1 MVFIMKALVYK
12 DFDGEEFIYN
22 DDTGMIF
29 PYDPKLLAVMEHRKS
44 QSAKYMDRYYANLI
58 GNLQNHTIQ
67 VPRNVDSIETHL
79 HTNGFSQLTLKVTEQ
94 CNMRCKYCIYSE
106 HYPDTKFY
114 SEVYM
119 KWETAKK
126 AVDDFLSHFHR
137 TWERNKTRKPVIAFY
152 GGEPLLGFDVI
163 KKTVEYVKS
172 EYSQYCFNYSIT
184 TNGLLLKNK
193 DIANFLKE
201 NGFWIVVSLDGTKD
215 NHDRYRV
222 TRGGAPTYDCL
233 MEIIEENFSF
243 YKSIYSVCC
252 YDVTSDL
259 VALTEFYEKNDRR
272 KGGKFPAVLRASR
285 INGAFTDFYDNISQE
300 QFIAHRKQLDML
312 QEKYLEYVVANKI
325 PPIFLSLLFSQIF
338 VSISE
343 RVKFFSDSAFYD
355 CCCGAC
361 VPGDKLFVESDGV
374 YKICEKTNMQGLEIG
389 SVDKGF
395 CFAAAKNAICAYND
409 CILAKCKECNC
420 SRLCSLCYA
429 SIKTFPALELDG
441 SDYCE
446 RTIHWI
452 TECLAAYTSVEKKGQ
467 KLNFSNGIAGMA
479 DIYTPHNIV

>member
-29 PYDPKLLAVMEHRKS
+29 PYDPKLLSVMEHGKS
-44 QSAKYMDRYYANLI
+44 QSANYMDRYYANLI

-201 NGFWIVVSLDGTKD
+201 NGF
-215 NHDRYRV
+215 
-222 TRGGAPTYDCL
+222 
-233 MEIIEENFSF
+233 
-243 YKSIYSVCC
+243 
-252 YDVTSDL
+252 
-259 VALTEFYEKNDRR
+259 
-272 KGGKFPAVLRASR
+272 
-285 INGAFTDFYDNISQE
+285 
-300 QFIAHRKQLDML
+300 
-312 QEKYLEYVVANKI
+312 
-325 PPIFLSLLFSQIF
+325 
-338 VSISE
+338 
-343 RVKFFSDSAFYD
+343 
-355 CCCGAC
+355 
-361 VPGDKLFVESDGV
+361 
-374 YKICEKTNMQGLEIG
+374 
-389 SVDKGF
+389 
-395 CFAAAKNAICAYND
+395 
-409 CILAKCKECNC
+409 
-420 SRLCSLCYA
+420 
-429 SIKTFPALELDG
+429 
-441 SDYCE
+441 
-446 RTIHWI
+446 
-452 TECLAAYTSVEKKGQ
+452 
-467 KLNFSNGIAGMA
+467 
-479 DIYTPHNIV
+479 

>member
-29 PYDPKLLAVMEHRKS
+29 PYDPKLLSVMEHGKS
-44 QSAKYMDRYYANLI
+44 QSANYMDRYYANLI

-300 QFIAHRKQLDML
+300 QFIAHHKQLDML

-325 PPIFLSLLFSQIF
+325 PRII
-338 VSISE
+338 
-343 RVKFFSDSAFYD
+343 
-355 CCCGAC
+355 
-361 VPGDKLFVESDGV
+361 
-374 YKICEKTNMQGLEIG
+374 
-389 SVDKGF
+389 
-395 CFAAAKNAICAYND
+395 
-409 CILAKCKECNC
+409 KE
-420 SRLCSLCYA
+420 
-429 SIKTFPALELDG
+429 
-441 SDYCE
+441 
-446 RTIHWI
+446 
-452 TECLAAYTSVEKKGQ
+452 
-467 KLNFSNGIAGMA
+467 
-479 DIYTPHNIV
+479 

>member
-1 MVFIMKALVYK
+1 MGYQNVCGLVFLFLGAGSHCRHDKGRRI
-12 DFDGEEFIYN
+12 
-22 DDTGMIF
+22 
-29 PYDPKLLAVMEHRKS
+29 AVS
-44 QSAKYMDRYYANLI
+44 YI
-58 GNLQNHTIQ
+58 VLQNHHRAGAALLGADVRLHVCIVNIPSEVFPVFWYDSDQTSYPSICSKSR
-67 VPRNVDSIETHL
+67 PFMAGGSCRKKEYVDSIETHL

-243 YKSIYSVCC
+243 YNRM
-252 YDVTSDL
+252 L
-259 VALTEFYEKNDRR
+259 GGLYERR
-272 KGGKFPAVLRASR
+272 KKRSKA
-285 INGAFTDFYDNISQE
+285 
-300 QFIAHRKQLDML
+300 
-312 QEKYLEYVVANKI
+312 
-325 PPIFLSLLFSQIF
+325 
-338 VSISE
+338 
-343 RVKFFSDSAFYD
+343 
-355 CCCGAC
+355 
-361 VPGDKLFVESDGV
+361 
-374 YKICEKTNMQGLEIG
+374 
-389 SVDKGF
+389 
-395 CFAAAKNAICAYND
+395 
-409 CILAKCKECNC
+409 
-420 SRLCSLCYA
+420 
-429 SIKTFPALELDG
+429 
-441 SDYCE
+441 
-446 RTIHWI
+446 
-452 TECLAAYTSVEKKGQ
+452 
-467 KLNFSNGIAGMA
+467 
-479 DIYTPHNIV
+479 